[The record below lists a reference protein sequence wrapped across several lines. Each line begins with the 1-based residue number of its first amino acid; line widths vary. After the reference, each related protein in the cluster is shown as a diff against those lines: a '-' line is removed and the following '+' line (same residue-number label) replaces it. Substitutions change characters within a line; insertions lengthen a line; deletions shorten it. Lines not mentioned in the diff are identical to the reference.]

1 MTIMQM
7 HSYTLPG
14 YEVQSHSTD
23 IADFR
28 YLQTGTDGSEV
39 NYGEERYL
47 GTYDI
52 TRKIGMESNYSKK
65 VNKIDWLYC
74 CIGGCSDVELAYDQT
89 WVESEVFDCVCS

>member
-1 MTIMQM
+1 MRSNPIPQTSPI
-7 HSYTLPG
+7 S
-14 YEVQSHSTD
+14 D
-23 IADFR
+23 ICR
-28 YLQTGTDGSEV
+28 PGTDGAEV

-65 VNKIDWLYC
+65 VNKMNWLDC
-74 CIGGCSDVELAYDQT
+74 CIGGYSDVELAYDQT